1 MDLCNLQSTLEIAI
15 TFVYI
20 MMWLWINESYV
31 SRQYK
36 FETEDN
42 VKKKIQNI
50 PIKKGLVASGLS

>member
-15 TFVYI
+15 TFVCI

-31 SRQYK
+31 SREYT